1 MWKIREKATTQSYPV
16 MTDFKQL
23 GYVKLILKHD
33 LYFNSNA
40 FQISQSLHICPT
52 NALSGFSS
60 ITHSSN

>member
-1 MWKIREKATTQSYPV
+1 MI
-16 MTDFKQL
+16 DFKQL

-40 FQISQSLHICPT
+40 FQISELLHICAT